1 LRAPSPILRAN
12 LERSLPMRL
21 ALALTAL
28 LATPAM
34 AEMTPEERAELRD
47 EVRAFLLENPE
58 VIVQAMNELQ
68 ARQDAEAA
76 ARDTELL
83 ATHREALVNDGV
95 SWVGGNPDGD
105 ITIVEFMDYRC
116 GYCRKASPE
125 VEELV
130 KADGNIRFVVKEF
143 PILGEESLIASQFA
157 IAVQQLHGADAY
169 KQAHDALMTLQA
181 DITPETL
188 TNLAGDLGLD
198 PGPVMARM
206 AAPEVRAVIE
216 ANHALGTLMEI
227 NGTPS
232 FVMGNTLLR
241 GYVPLEAMQQIIAD
255 ERAG

>member
-1 LRAPSPILRAN
+1 
-12 LERSLPMRL
+12 MRL

-34 AEMTPEERAELRD
+34 ADMTPEERAAFRD
-47 EVRAFLLENPE
+47 EVRAYLLENPE
-58 VIVQAMNELQ
+58 VIVEAMNELQ
-68 ARQDAEAA
+68 ARQDAQAA

-83 ATHREALVNDGV
+83 AANREALVNDGV
-95 SWVGGNPDGD
+95 SWVGGNPNGD

-130 KADGNIRFVVKEF
+130 RTDGNIRFVLKEF
-143 PILGEESLIASQFA
+143 PILGEESLLASQFA

-181 DITPETL
+181 DINTETL

-216 ANHALGTLMEI
+216 ANHALGTAMEI

-232 FVMGNTLLR
+232 FVMGDTLLR
-241 GYVPLEAMQQIIAD
+241 GYVPLEGMQQIIAD